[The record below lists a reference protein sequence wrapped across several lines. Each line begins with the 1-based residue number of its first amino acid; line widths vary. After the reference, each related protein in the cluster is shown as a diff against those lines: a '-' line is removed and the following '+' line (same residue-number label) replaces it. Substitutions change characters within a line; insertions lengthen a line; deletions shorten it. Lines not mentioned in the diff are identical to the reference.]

1 MTDIERRKADHVQIC
16 LTQDVASQVSSGF
29 ERYRFAHNALP
40 EIDFS
45 TISGATN
52 FFGKSLRWPFLV
64 SSMTGGTSGVAAI
77 NERLAALAQ
86 AHGWALGLGSIRAAV
101 EQESRVSSFQVRHL
115 APDVPLVAN
124 LGAVQLNYGF
134 GVLEC
139 QRALE
144 ITGADAL
151 VLHLNSLQ
159 EVMQTGGNT
168 DFSGLLVKIESLCK
182 ALAVPVGVKEV
193 GWGIDGKTASRL
205 FDAGVQ
211 FVDVAG
217 AGGTSWTQ
225 VERFRQGDEVLAQAA
240 AAFVDWGTPTADCIV
255 SVRRERPREV
265 VIASGGMA
273 SGLDA
278 AKAVAL
284 GANLVG
290 FGRSLLSAAVTSIE
304 SLDTLFARLELEF
317 RIAMFGIGAGDME
330 ELRATDRLREVP

>member
-1 MTDIERRKADHVQIC
+1 MTDIERRKADHVDIC
-16 LTQDVASQVSSGF
+16 LTQDVASQVASGF
-29 ERYRFAHNALP
+29 KRYRFAHNALP

-45 TISGATN
+45 SISCAAD

-64 SSMTGGTSGVAAI
+64 SSMTGGTAGVAAI

-86 AHGWALGLGSIRAAV
+86 THGWALGLGSIRAAV
-101 EQESRVSSFQVRHL
+101 EQESRAASFQVRHL
-115 APDVPLVAN
+115 APDVPLIAN

-134 GVLEC
+134 GVPEC

-168 DFSGLLVKIESLCK
+168 NFSGLLTKIESLCK
-182 ALAVPVGVKEV
+182 TLAVPVGVKEV
-193 GWGIDGKTASRL
+193 GWGIDGKTANRL
-205 FDAGVQ
+205 YDAGVQ

-240 AAFVDWGTPTADCIV
+240 TAFADWGTPTADCIV
-255 SVRRERPREV
+255 SVRRERPHDV

-278 AKAVAL
+278 AKAIAL
-284 GANLVG
+284 GADLVG
-290 FGRSLLSAAVTSIE
+290 FGRSLLLAAVTSIE

-317 RIAMFGIGAGDME
+317 RIAMFGIGASDIS
-330 ELRATDRLREVP
+330 ELRTTDRLREVP